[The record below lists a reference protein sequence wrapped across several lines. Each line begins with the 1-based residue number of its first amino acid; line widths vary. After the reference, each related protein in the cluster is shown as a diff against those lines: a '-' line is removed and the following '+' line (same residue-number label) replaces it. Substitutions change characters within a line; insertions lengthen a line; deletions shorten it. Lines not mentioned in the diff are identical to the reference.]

1 MPVGIEIIEG
11 EIGYW
16 NIVGVNL
23 GGKFIYDVVAQMFGL
38 FYVGY
43 IAAGFQFL
51 FCLAIMK
58 KDLSFL
64 FDFVCNFGQIA
75 FGCFFWINYGD
86 DVNMSLIQRI
96 TFQYHLIPLFAFL
109 DLILLLFKNRKYS
122 KKQKLD

>member
-43 IAAGFQFL
+43 IAAGFRFL
-51 FCLAIMK
+51 FYLAI
-58 KDLSFL
+58 
-64 FDFVCNFGQIA
+64 I
-75 FGCFFWINYGD
+75 
-86 DVNMSLIQRI
+86 
-96 TFQYHLIPLFAFL
+96 
-109 DLILLLFKNRKYS
+109 KN
-122 KKQKLD
+122 